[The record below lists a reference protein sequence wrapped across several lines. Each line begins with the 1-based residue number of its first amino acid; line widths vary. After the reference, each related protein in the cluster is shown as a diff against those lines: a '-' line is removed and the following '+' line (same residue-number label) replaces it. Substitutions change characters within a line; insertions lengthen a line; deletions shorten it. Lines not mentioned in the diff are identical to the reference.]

1 MSFLDISEEIR
12 QLGAQAEKAVRPYFD
27 VIDEISE
34 YNTEKV
40 LAAFAK
46 NRVAEA
52 MFAGTTGYGYDDKGR
67 DTLDQIYADIFGTEA
82 ALVRIGFVNGTH
94 ALCCAMYSAVKTG
107 DVVLSATGPAYDTLM
122 NTITGDNEKRSARCA
137 GDCRSGKGRGCQAGI
152 HSAKQ
157 GIWRAGIAVL

>member
-27 VIDEISE
+27 AIDEISE

-67 DTLDQIYADIFGTEA
+67 DTLDQIYADIFGTGSSTRA
-82 ALVRIGFVNGTH
+82 HR
-94 ALCCAMYSAVKTG
+94 LCQWHPC
-107 DVVLSATGPAYDTLM
+107 
-122 NTITGDNEKRSARCA
+122 
-137 GDCRSGKGRGCQAGI
+137 
-152 HSAKQ
+152 
-157 GIWRAGIAVL
+157 AVLRHVFGSQDR